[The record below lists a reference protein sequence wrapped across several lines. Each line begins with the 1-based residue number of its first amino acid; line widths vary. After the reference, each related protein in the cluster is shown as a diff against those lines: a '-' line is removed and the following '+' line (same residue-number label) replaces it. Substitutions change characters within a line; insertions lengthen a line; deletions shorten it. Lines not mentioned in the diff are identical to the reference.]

1 MGKSKQKITT
11 NEFQG
16 KMIHIYM
23 PKFLGG
29 GKSRWDRFGQ
39 SIHMKEAW
47 SSEMSII
54 VYARGWGA
62 QAWLEK

>member
-1 MGKSKQKITT
+1 
-11 NEFQG
+11 
-16 KMIHIYM
+16 MIHIYM